1 MVTEVSDLEPLL
13 GRFDPGLILIGP
25 LVFTYRYFDIAGNES
40 KIFQPDLIIVG
51 PLSFDIAGNGS
62 KVYEIVDLGFGKVEP
77 NASGQRAKFIE
88 KLESRF
94 ADVMTFGSQLEMAN
108 AVHEHWPNEETA
120 KVLAFTGNVLAFA
133 VKATKS
139 EPTQTAGQHGDI
151 DDSSSAGALRRDC
164 GKPYVD
170 AREPADDAK
179 DIDAVSKYPG
189 EQLGGDPAPTQRQQH
204 SSPSEDEIARADLK
218 WEPSVELSEIP
229 EAPVGGAQSFASI
242 TLRSC
247 AVAAAIALVA
257 WSVPV
262 HRDYAPPAAAPAA
275 SPSVRNQQVKAN
287 EPTPSESAF
296 LTVPQLLP
304 SQPSQVTSTQ
314 ASSAPLSAPAQGSAT
329 PTRPAE
335 EIALLLSRAT
345 DFFTQGDYAAARPL
359 LQRAAEAGSAS
370 AALMLGAM
378 FDPLVVHAIGGT
390 GIKPDTALARQWYE
404 KAVELGSEAASQ
416 QLAKLTLPE
425 E

>member
-40 KIFQPDLIIVG
+40 KIFDPDLIIVG

-62 KVYEIVDLGFGKVEP
+62 KVYEIVDLGFG
-77 NASGQRAKFIE
+77 ASGQRAKFIE

-94 ADVMTFGSQLEMAN
+94 AEVMTFGSQLEMAN

-120 KVLAFTGNVLAFA
+120 KVLAFA

-139 EPTQTAGQHGDI
+139 EPTKMAGQHRDI
-151 DDSSSAGALRRDC
+151 DDSGFAGALRRDC
-164 GKPYVD
+164 GKPFVD

-179 DIDAVSKYPG
+179 DIDAVSKYPS

-204 SSPSEDEIARADLK
+204 SSPSQDEIARADLK
-218 WEPSVELSEIP
+218 WEPSVQLREIP
-229 EAPVGGAQSFASI
+229 KAPVGGAQSFASI

-287 EPTPSESAF
+287 EPTQSESAL
-296 LTVPQLLP
+296 LTVPQPLP

-370 AALMLGAM
+370 AALMLGAI

>member
-1 MVTEVSDLEPLL
+1 MVTEVSDLEPLV

-25 LVFTYRYFDIAGNES
+25 LIFAYRYFDIAGNES
-40 KIFQPDLIIVG
+40 KIFDPDLIIVG

-62 KVYEIVDLGFGKVEP
+62 KVYEIVDLGFG
-77 NASGQRAKFIE
+77 ASGQRAKFIE

-94 ADVMTFGSQLEMAN
+94 AEVMTFGSQLEMAN
-108 AVHEHWPNEETA
+108 AVHEHWPNAETA
-120 KVLAFTGNVLAFA
+120 KVLAFA
-133 VKATKS
+133 VTATKS
-139 EPTQTAGQHGDI
+139 APTKTAGQHGDV
-151 DDSSSAGALRRDC
+151 DDSSFAGALRRDC
-164 GKPYVD
+164 GKPFVD

-179 DIDAVSKYPG
+179 DIDAVSKHPS
-189 EQLGGDPAPTQRQQH
+189 EQFGGDPAPTQRQQH

-218 WEPSVELSEIP
+218 REPPVQLRDIP
-229 EAPVGGAQSFASI
+229 KAPVGGAQNFASI

-257 WSVPV
+257 WSLSI

-287 EPTPSESAF
+287 EPTQSESAL
-296 LTVPQLLP
+296 LTVPQPLP

-314 ASSAPLSAPAQGSAT
+314 ARSAPLSAPAQGSTAL
-329 PTRPAE
+329 TRPAE

-345 DFFTQGDYAAARPL
+345 DFFAQGDYASARPL

-370 AALMLGAM
+370 AALMLGAI
-378 FDPLVVHAIGGT
+378 FDPLVVHPIGGT

>member
-1 MVTEVSDLEPLL
+1 MVTEVSDLEPLV

-25 LVFTYRYFDIAGNES
+25 LIFAYRYFDIAGNES
-40 KIFQPDLIIVG
+40 KIFDPDLIIVG

-62 KVYEIVDLGFGKVEP
+62 KVYEIVDLGFG
-77 NASGQRAKFIE
+77 ASGQRAKFIE

-94 ADVMTFGSQLEMAN
+94 AEVMTFGSQLEMAN

-151 DDSSSAGALRRDC
+151 DDSSFAGALRRDC
-164 GKPYVD
+164 DKPYVD

-204 SSPSEDEIARADLK
+204 SSPSQDEIARADLK
-218 WEPSVELSEIP
+218 WEPSVQLREIP
-229 EAPVGGAQSFASI
+229 KAPVGGAQSFASI

-257 WSVPV
+257 WSLSV

-287 EPTPSESAF
+287 EPTQSESAL
-296 LTVPQLLP
+296 LTVPQPLP
-304 SQPSQVTSTQ
+304 SQPLQVTSTQ
-314 ASSAPLSAPAQGSAT
+314 ASSAPLSAPAQGSTAL
-329 PTRPAE
+329 TRPAE

-345 DFFTQGDYAAARPL
+345 DFFAQGDYASARPL

-370 AALMLGAM
+370 AALMLGAI
-378 FDPLVVHAIGGT
+378 FDPLVVHPFGGT

>member
-25 LVFTYRYFDIAGNES
+25 LIFAYRYFDIAGNES
-40 KIFQPDLIIVG
+40 KIFDPDLIIVG

-62 KVYEIVDLGFGKVEP
+62 KVYEIVDLGFG
-77 NASGQRAKFIE
+77 ASGQRAKFIE

-94 ADVMTFGSQLEMAN
+94 AEVMTFGSQLEMAN

-120 KVLAFTGNVLAFA
+120 KVLAFA

-139 EPTQTAGQHGDI
+139 EPTKTAGQHGDI
-151 DDSSSAGALRRDC
+151 DDSSFAGALRRDC
-164 GKPYVD
+164 GKPFVD

-179 DIDAVSKYPG
+179 DIDAVSKYPS

-218 WEPSVELSEIP
+218 WEPSVQLREIP
-229 EAPVGGAQSFASI
+229 KAPVGGAQSFASI

-257 WSVPV
+257 WSLSV
-262 HRDYAPPAAAPAA
+262 HRDYTPPAAAPAA

-287 EPTPSESAF
+287 EPTQSESAF
-296 LTVPQLLP
+296 LTVPQPLP

-314 ASSAPLSAPAQGSAT
+314 ARSAPLSAPAQGSTAL
-329 PTRPAE
+329 TRPAE

-345 DFFTQGDYAAARPL
+345 DFFAQGDYASARPL

-370 AALMLGAM
+370 AALMLGTT
-378 FDPLVVHAIGGT
+378 FDPLVVHPIGGT

-416 QLAKLTLPE
+416 QLAKLTPAGE
-425 E
+425 

>member
-25 LVFTYRYFDIAGNES
+25 LVFTYRYFDSAGNES
-40 KIFQPDLIIVG
+40 KIFDPDLIIVG

-62 KVYEIVDLGFGKVEP
+62 KVYEIVDIGFG
-77 NASGQRAKFIE
+77 ASGQRAKFIE

-94 ADVMTFGSQLEMAN
+94 AEVMTFGSQLEMAN
-108 AVHEHWPNEETA
+108 AVHEHWPNKETA
-120 KVLAFTGNVLAFA
+120 KVLAFA

-139 EPTQTAGQHGDI
+139 EPTQRAGQHGNI
-151 DDSSSAGALRRDC
+151 DHSSFAGALRRDC
-164 GKPYVD
+164 GKPFVD

-179 DIDAVSKYPG
+179 DIDAISKYPS
-189 EQLGGDPAPTQRQQH
+189 EQLGGDPAPTQRHQH
-204 SSPSEDEIARADLK
+204 SSPSEDEIAGADLK

-229 EAPVGGAQSFASI
+229 KAPVGGTQSFASI

-262 HRDYAPPAAAPAA
+262 HRNYAPPAAAPAA

-287 EPTPSESAF
+287 EPTQSESALF
-296 LTVPQLLP
+296 TVPQPLP

-314 ASSAPLSAPAQGSAT
+314 ARSAPLPAPAQGSTAL
-329 PTRPAE
+329 TRPAE

-345 DFFTQGDYAAARPL
+345 DFFAQGDYAAARPL

-370 AALMLGAM
+370 AALMLGAI
-378 FDPLVVHAIGGT
+378 FDPLVVHPIGGT

-404 KAVELGSEAASQ
+404 KAVELGSESASQ

>member
-1 MVTEVSDLEPLL
+1 MVTEVSDLEPLV

-25 LVFTYRYFDIAGNES
+25 LIFAYRYFDIAGNES
-40 KIFQPDLIIVG
+40 KIFDPDLIIVG

-62 KVYEIVDLGFGKVEP
+62 KVYEIVDLGFG
-77 NASGQRAKFIE
+77 ASGQRAKFIE

-94 ADVMTFGSQLEMAN
+94 AEVMTFGSQLEMAN

-120 KVLAFTGNVLAFA
+120 KVLAFA

-139 EPTQTAGQHGDI
+139 EPTKMAGQHRDI
-151 DDSSSAGALRRDC
+151 DDSGFAGALRRDC
-164 GKPYVD
+164 GKPFVD

-179 DIDAVSKYPG
+179 DIDAVSKYPS

-257 WSVPV
+257 WSLSV

-287 EPTPSESAF
+287 EPTQSESAL
-296 LTVPQLLP
+296 LTVPQPLP

-314 ASSAPLSAPAQGSAT
+314 ARSAPLSAPAQGSTAL
-329 PTRPAE
+329 TRPAE

-345 DFFTQGDYAAARPL
+345 DFFAQGDYASARPL

-370 AALMLGAM
+370 AALMLGAI
-378 FDPLVVHAIGGT
+378 FDPLVVHPFGGT

>member
-1 MVTEVSDLEPLL
+1 MVTEVSDLEPLV

-25 LVFTYRYFDIAGNES
+25 LIFAYRYFDIAGNES
-40 KIFQPDLIIVG
+40 KIFDPDLIIVG

-62 KVYEIVDLGFGKVEP
+62 KVYEIVDLGFG
-77 NASGQRAKFIE
+77 ASGQRAKFIE

-94 ADVMTFGSQLEMAN
+94 AEVMTFGSQLEMAN

-120 KVLAFTGNVLAFA
+120 KVLAFA

-139 EPTQTAGQHGDI
+139 EPTKTAGQHGDV
-151 DDSSSAGALRRDC
+151 DDSSFAGALRRDC
-164 GKPYVD
+164 GKPFVD

-179 DIDAVSKYPG
+179 DIDAVSKYPS

-204 SSPSEDEIARADLK
+204 SSPSQDEIARADLK
-218 WEPSVELSEIP
+218 WEPSVQLREIP
-229 EAPVGGAQSFASI
+229 KAPVGGAQSFASI

-257 WSVPV
+257 WSLSV

-287 EPTPSESAF
+287 EPTQSESAL
-296 LTVPQLLP
+296 LTVPQPLP

-314 ASSAPLSAPAQGSAT
+314 ARSAPLSAPAQGSTAL
-329 PTRPAE
+329 TRPAE

-345 DFFTQGDYAAARPL
+345 DFFAQGDYASARPL

-370 AALMLGAM
+370 AALMLGAI
-378 FDPLVVHAIGGT
+378 FDPLVVHPFGGT

-404 KAVELGSEAASQ
+404 KAVELGSQAASQ

>member
-1 MVTEVSDLEPLL
+1 MVTEVSDLEPLV

-25 LVFTYRYFDIAGNES
+25 LIFAYRYFDIAGNES
-40 KIFQPDLIIVG
+40 KIFDPDLIIVG

-62 KVYEIVDLGFGKVEP
+62 KVYEIVDLGFG
-77 NASGQRAKFIE
+77 ASGQRAKFIE

-94 ADVMTFGSQLEMAN
+94 AEVMTFGSQLEMAN

-120 KVLAFTGNVLAFA
+120 KVLAFA

-139 EPTQTAGQHGDI
+139 EPTKMAGQHRDI
-151 DDSSSAGALRRDC
+151 DDSGFAGALRRDC
-164 GKPYVD
+164 GKPFVD
-170 AREPADDAK
+170 AREPAADAK

-204 SSPSEDEIARADLK
+204 SSPSQDEIARADLK
-218 WEPSVELSEIP
+218 WEPSVQLREIP
-229 EAPVGGAQSFASI
+229 KAPVGGAQSFASI

-257 WSVPV
+257 WSLSV

-287 EPTPSESAF
+287 EPTQSESAL
-296 LTVPQLLP
+296 LTVPQPLP

-314 ASSAPLSAPAQGSAT
+314 ARSAPLSAPAQGSTAL
-329 PTRPAE
+329 TRPAE

-345 DFFTQGDYAAARPL
+345 DFFAQGDYASARPL

-370 AALMLGAM
+370 AALMLGAI
-378 FDPLVVHAIGGT
+378 FDPLVVHPIGGT